1 MPDLIQPPA
10 YSADSKRVQWVKL
23 NRSVHGGG
31 PIPPDY
37 DPDAV
42 AFANTT
48 GATDIAGL
56 SALFEGWKALGL
68 WSTSILIPMK
78 AAQNYGT
85 GSTLAVAG
93 GLAGSYAGTLTNG
106 PTWGSDGIHFDGSND
121 YIATNIPDF
130 STAQSTGASFKCAG
144 SNAVSG
150 IQSFINTRTSADAGI
165 RTAFANPASG
175 VIPAAYT
182 YSAVGSDSN
191 TSAIGVIAVAVGS
204 WGLVQ
209 TTHPEASAATGLTGV
224 DTTMKLDVQTRVTA
238 AVQTNRGGKSNGGN
252 YTLGTWPNQ
261 ASELF
266 YGVMSIAFIC
276 EGKLD
281 ESTQNS
287 IYTLLNSLGYLS

>member
-31 PIPPDY
+31 PVPPDY

-42 AFANTT
+42 AFAAAT
-48 GATDIAGL
+48 GATDVAGL

-150 IQSFINTRTSADAGI
+150 AQSFINTRISSDAGI
-165 RTAFANPASG
+165 RTTFANPTGG
-175 VIPAAYT
+175 VIPSAYT
-182 YSAVGSDSN
+182 YSAVGSASN
-191 TSAIGVIAVAVGS
+191 TSTAGIMAVAVGS

-209 TTHPEASAATGLTGV
+209 TTHPEDSAATGLTGA
-224 DTTMKLDVQTRVTA
+224 DTTMKLGAQTRNTGA
-238 AVQTNRGGKSNGGN
+238 AQTNRGGKSNGMN
-252 YTLGTWPNQ
+252 YTLGRRSDQ

-281 ESTQNS
+281 ETVQNN
-287 IYTLLNSLGYLS
+287 IYTLLSSLGYLS